1 MLEKDGED
9 QLDRSCEKCRSIS
22 KSRGG
27 EEYPTDKKEGRKKER
42 KANWIGHMMH
52 RNCLLKHIIE
62 RKVEGRIERTV
73 RQGRIRKQLLVDL

>member
-1 MLEKDGED
+1 
-9 QLDRSCEKCRSIS
+9 
-22 KSRGG
+22 
-27 EEYPTDKKEGRKKER
+27 
-42 KANWIGHMMH
+42 MMH